1 MQSME
6 IISKQLAREKIVMKG
21 ISSKAGS
28 PFVYSNT
35 QFHPIKTQSNSTLG
49 LLKMVILN
57 KLYMNRRDDG
67 N

>member
-35 QFHPIKTQSNSTLG
+35 QFHPIKTQ
-49 LLKMVILN
+49 KQLN
-57 KLYMNRRDDG
+57 IRVTENG
-67 N
+67 HSE